1 MEDAA
6 DGTASWFESQSLV
19 GNLGCL
25 KDLSMQDRKG
35 KKEANDSFRCIL
47 DGDGCAWEDGRG
59 SQRKGVDVGVDPA
72 CRRDDAPEEDMHAS

>member
-6 DGTASWFESQSLV
+6 DESGNWFESKSLA
-19 GNLGCL
+19 GR
-25 KDLSMQDRKG
+25 LSELSTQCMKG
-35 KKEANDSFRCIL
+35 TKEAKVSFRCIL